1 MFQESVAA
9 LSTPSGSQHS
19 SRAAEQPAA
28 AEFSYSCRVLWL
40 ADSVWG
46 AREGTGNLDGKEAEQ
61 LIMMKKLQWHKT

>member
-1 MFQESVAA
+1 M
-9 LSTPSGSQHS
+9 LRHCPHHPGPST
-19 SRAAEQPAA
+19 AAEQPAA

-61 LIMMKKLQWHKT
+61 MTKKLQ